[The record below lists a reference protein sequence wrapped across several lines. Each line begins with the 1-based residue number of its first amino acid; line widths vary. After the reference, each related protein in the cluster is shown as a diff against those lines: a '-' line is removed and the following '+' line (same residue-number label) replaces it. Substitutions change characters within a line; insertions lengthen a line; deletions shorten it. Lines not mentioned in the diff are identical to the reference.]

1 MPAPPPDPLSA
12 YRAKRA
18 LERTPEPAGVV
29 GAPAAPGGLFVVH
42 LHAAR
47 RLHYDLRLEMD
58 GVLRSWAVPKGPSAD
73 PHDKRLAV
81 LVEDHPLEYGDF
93 EGVIPEG
100 NYGAGAVI
108 VWDRG
113 RWVPVEEPHQGLSH
127 GKLLFDLQGYKLRG
141 RWTLVRIK
149 PRASQRGASPAAGG
163 KDWLLIKERDGFAAQ
178 GGAAFDPRSVL
189 SGLSVEEL
197 ARGEARSQAVLAE
210 LQRRHAPRRA
220 VPLARVGLMLAEA
233 QDAPFSKKGWIYEIK
248 YDGYRMLAGRA
259 GGEARLLTRSGR
271 DATGTFPEL
280 ARAVRALPYEGLVL
294 DGEVVCLDEEGRPSF
309 ERLQQRGRLSR
320 PADVRQAAL
329 AYPATYFVFDLL
341 AFQGFDLRPLP
352 LIERKRLLRDLLP
365 AAGPLKYADHVEG
378 AGEAFYRAA
387 VQLGLEGV
395 VAKQADAP
403 YRAGRSRAWL
413 KVRAEKSGDF
423 VVVGWTE
430 PKGSRA
436 GFGALHLADYVQGR
450 LTYAGRVGSGFE
462 DQALAA
468 IRESLDQLRREAAPC
483 EGPLPRDRATI
494 WVEPRVVCE
503 VRFKERT
510 EQGLLRQP
518 VFVRF
523 RDDKPPQDCVRN
535 HVTLEAPKDEP
546 AQARDDGGSGSG
558 VPPARGPAG
567 SGGRPATRGTETG
580 APAPD
585 RVPLSNT
592 DKVFWPEEGYT
603 KGDLIA
609 YYRAISSWLL
619 PYLEDRP
626 LVLTRYPDGI
636 AGKSF
641 FQKDAPGFV
650 PEWIRRERLWSQ
662 GAERELDYFICDSE
676 AALVYIANLGA
687 IPLHIWGSRI
697 GTLEQPDWCILDLDP
712 KEAPFRD
719 VVTVARALEALCD
732 AIELPCFVKTSGS
745 TGLHVLVPLGRQ
757 LTYEQCRQLAQ
768 VLARVIVA
776 ELPEIA
782 TVTRNPA
789 KREGKV
795 YLDYVQN
802 GHGRLLAAPFSVR
815 PLPGAPVSMPLSW
828 SEVRPGLDLGKF
840 TIRTAPRRMQRLR
853 RDPMRGVLEERPE
866 VLRALERL
874 QRRLA
879 GAGRAR

>member
-1 MPAPPPDPLSA
+1 MATSRPDPLSA

-18 LERTPEPAGVV
+18 LERTPEPAGTV
-29 GAPAAPGGLFVVH
+29 GAPATPGGLFVVH

-73 PHDKRLAV
+73 PKDKRLAV

-93 EGVIPEG
+93 EGLIPEG

-113 RWVPVEEPHQGLSH
+113 RWVPLEDPHQGLQH
-127 GKLLFDLQGYKLRG
+127 GKLLFDLEGYKLRG

-149 PRASQRGASPAAGG
+149 PRARTRGAAAADHG
-163 KDWLLIKERDGFAAQ
+163 KEWLLIKERDAFAVP
-178 GGAAFDPRSVL
+178 GGGAFDPRSVL

-197 ARGEARSQAVLAE
+197 GRGETRSRAVLAE
-210 LQRRHAPRRA
+210 LERLHAPRRA
-220 VPLARVGLMLAEA
+220 VPLARVEPMLAEA
-233 QDAPFSKKGWIYEIK
+233 RDAPFSKKGWIYEIK
-248 YDGYRMLAGRA
+248 YDGYRVLAGRA
-259 GGEARLLTRSGR
+259 GAEARLLTRNRR
-271 DATGTFPEL
+271 DATSTFPEV

-294 DGEVVCLDEEGRPSF
+294 DGEVVCLDQEGRPSF
-309 ERLQQRGRLSR
+309 DRLQRRGRLSR
-320 PADVRQAAL
+320 PADARQAAV

-352 LIERKRLLRDLLP
+352 LRERKRLLREVLP
-365 AAGPLKYADHVEG
+365 AAGPLKYADHVETQ
-378 AGEAFYRAA
+378 GEAFYRAA
-387 VQLGLEGV
+387 VELGLEGI
-395 VAKQADAP
+395 VAKKADSP
-403 YRAGRSRAWL
+403 YHSGRSRAWL
-413 KVRAEKSGDF
+413 KVRAEHTGDF
-423 VVVGWTE
+423 VVVGWTK
-430 PKGSRA
+430 PRGSRA

-462 DQALAA
+462 GRALAA
-468 IRESLDQLRREAAPC
+468 IRKSLEQLRREDAPC
-483 EGPLPRDRATI
+483 GGPVPRDRGTI
-494 WVEPRVVCE
+494 WVEPAVVCE
-503 VRFKERT
+503 VRFKEWT

-523 RDDKPPQDCVRN
+523 REDKPPEDCIRN
-535 HVTLEAPKDEP
+535 QAVPRGEQTP
-546 AQARDDGGSGSG
+546 AQGGDRGGGAAR
-558 VPPARGPAG
+558 VA
-567 SGGRPATRGTETG
+567 ETG
-580 APAPD
+580 APPPD
-585 RVPLSNT
+585 RVPLSHT
-592 DKVFWPEEGYT
+592 DKVFWPQEGYT

-609 YYRAISSWLL
+609 YYRAISPWLL

-650 PEWIRRERLWSQ
+650 PPWIRRERLWSE
-662 GAERELDYFICDSE
+662 GAEREVDYVVCDSE
-676 AALVYIANLGA
+676 SALVYIANLGA
-687 IPLHIWGSRI
+687 IPLHVWASRI
-697 GTLEQPDWCILDLDP
+697 GSLAQPDWCIVDLDP
-712 KEAPFRD
+712 KDASFRD
-719 VVTVARALEALCD
+719 VVAVARALKALCD

-757 LTYEQCRQLAQ
+757 LTYEQSRQLAL
-768 VLARVIVA
+768 VLARVVVA

-828 SEVRPGLDLGKF
+828 SEVGSGLDPRTF

-853 RDPMRGVLEERPE
+853 RDPLRGVLDERPE
-866 VLRALERL
+866 VLPVLERL

-879 GAGRAR
+879 AAQDAH